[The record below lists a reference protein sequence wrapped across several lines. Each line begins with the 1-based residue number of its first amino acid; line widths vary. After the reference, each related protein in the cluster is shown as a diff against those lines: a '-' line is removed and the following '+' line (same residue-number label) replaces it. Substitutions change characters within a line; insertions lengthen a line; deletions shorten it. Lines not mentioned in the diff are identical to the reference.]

1 MEKDFKDRETV
12 VDTSPAETAEETK
25 TATLAEDGKAE
36 GTNNVTADVTGNEK
50 NSSKGK
56 IIAFGIIGVI
66 IVLFAAIFII
76 AVMNN
81 SEKKKV
87 PQSNEPQVVSTEEKV
102 ETTDNVQPS
111 EETTPVE
118 EATEE
123 VSKETVDE
131 TTGEIAETEKIAE
144 TDETAE
150 TAEEWASQPD
160 NDEVGLVI
168 WSESKGNQFVTDKK
182 FSYEGATD
190 DEKFAIPYR
199 TAIMKILVNKEEPA
213 LIETESGSYYEINV
227 TGDKTDIMLRANNPD
242 GSASAYVY
250 YIKK

>member
-1 MEKDFKDRETV
+1 M
-12 VDTSPAETAEETK
+12 K
-25 TATLAEDGKAE
+25 T
-36 GTNNVTADVTGNEK
+36 
-50 NSSKGK
+50 
-56 IIAFGIIGVI
+56 
-66 IVLFAAIFII
+66 
-76 AVMNN
+76 
-81 SEKKKV
+81 
-87 PQSNEPQVVSTEEKV
+87 
-102 ETTDNVQPS
+102 
-111 EETTPVE
+111 
-118 EATEE
+118 
-123 VSKETVDE
+123 KETENTVSW
-131 TTGEIAETEKIAE
+131 
-144 TDETAE
+144 
-150 TAEEWASQPD
+150 EEWASQPD